1 MPIFCTLNSM
11 KRVSYFFAL
20 SAAIVT
26 AELSASAQFQTGY
39 SALYDSEPVLH
50 LKEEVGYIASAMMEG
65 RAPGSEGETE
75 TAKYVWEKLKEYEV
89 DLLCPEEGDIFG
101 IAGADGDTLVSRNV
115 IGFIQGHDKNL
126 KDRYIVIG
134 ARMDNLGVNQ
144 MTVDGRKVDQIYYG
158 ANGNA
163 SGLAIMLE
171 LAGRLKTNEVLLR
184 RSVLFVAFG
193 SSTMTYAGA
202 WYFLNRSFADIDRID
217 VMINLDML
225 GTADNGLYAYT
236 ASNTDLNAILTEV
249 ENELQP
255 IKPQIVAE
263 EPYPSDHRAFYSS
276 EIPSIFLTSGRYPE
290 HNTHKDTESILD
302 YEMMEKVLEYAYNLS
317 MTVSN
322 TTKAMDFRPTEPKV
336 KSEVYNDVVS
346 VSDCDSRPQFLNS
359 SDISQFMQKWVY
371 AYLRYPESAIEEG
384 VQGRVV
390 VDFIIEKDGSVTNV
404 RVVRGVDQRLDDE
417 AVRVISASPKWR
429 AGRVNGERVRTS
441 MTVPVEFK
449 LQSKSEKSS
458 FGINGSKN
466 LRRN

>member
-1 MPIFCTLNSM
+1 MVAVAVAF
-11 KRVSYFFAL
+11 V
-20 SAAIVT
+20 VGG
-26 AELSASAQFQTGY
+26 LSASAQYQTGY
-39 SALYDSEPVLH
+39 SALYDSEPVVH
-50 LKEEVGYIASAMMEG
+50 MKEEVGYIASAMMEG
-65 RAPGSEGETE
+65 RAPGSEGERE
-75 TAKYVWEKLKEYEV
+75 TAKYVWNKLKEYGV

-101 IAGADGDTLVSRNV
+101 IAAAEGDTLVSRNV

-126 KDRYIVIG
+126 KDRYVVIG
-134 ARMDNLGVNQ
+134 ARMDNLGVNP
-144 MTVDGRKVDQIYYG
+144 MTVDGQSVDQIYYG

-163 SGLAIMLE
+163 SGLAVMLE

-184 RSVLFVAFG
+184 RSVLFIAFG

-202 WYFLNRSFADIDRID
+202 WYFLNRTFSEDIDKID
-217 VMINLDML
+217 VMVNLDML

-236 ASNTDLNAILTEV
+236 ASNTDLNAILKDV
-249 ENELQP
+249 ESELQP
-255 IKPQIVAE
+255 VRPQIVTE

-276 EIPSIFLTSGRYPE
+276 EIPAIFLTSGKYPE
-290 HNTHKDTESILD
+290 HNTHKDTGSIID
-302 YEMMEKVLEYAYNLS
+302 FEMMEKVLEYAYNLS

-336 KSEVYNDVVS
+336 RRENYNDVVS

-359 SDISQFMQKWVY
+359 SEISQFMQKWVY

-390 VDFIIEKDGSVTNV
+390 VDFVIEKDGSVTNV

-441 MTVPVEFK
+441 MTVPVEFR

-466 LRRN
+466 LRKN